1 MKRLED
7 ESRFFDQL
15 LTLIANQ
22 FGNKCEVV
30 LHDLTKDYN
39 HTIVDIRNGHV
50 TNRAVGGCGSNLGLE
65 VLRGTVVDGDRFNYV
80 THTPDGKILRSSSTY
95 ISDDDGKIIGSL
107 CINYDITETVRF
119 EDFLKRFNHYDF
131 GQEEVFAEDVNGLLD
146 YLIMQGQNI
155 IGKNPDLM
163 SKEEKMDFIGY
174 LDKKG
179 ACLVT
184 RSSERVCE
192 LLKISKFTFYNY
204 LETYRSKNNPDV
216 R

>member
-1 MKRLED
+1 
-7 ESRFFDQL
+7 
-15 LTLIANQ
+15 
-22 FGNKCEVV
+22 
-30 LHDLTKDYN
+30 LTKDYN

-179 ACLVT
+179 AFLVT